1 MNLGHHYIEGKL
13 GFQSKWRKCDGLVV
27 FCNCFIG
34 WRFFLLAGWL
44 KHRACCEWQILTSR
58 PYFILFALPGAFV
71 WVYNMSSGGA
81 SEKAAIAVTRGRNGT
96 KCNKCSR
103 GHPQPE
109 YNENLMSK
117 KNGPSGGK
125 DSPAPKLR
133 QPSPPFQHQHAWLAV
148 LEDYFSP
155 TPVLDDKTEW
165 MHIQSNQANHLA
177 THVKHLRYYHWPIFT
192 LQQNISGRCW
202 CIIDPL
208 KNLVKALS

>member
-1 MNLGHHYIEGKL
+1 MT
-13 GFQSKWRKCDGLVV
+13 V
-27 FCNCFIG
+27 FPYGGMTETSCV
-34 WRFFLLAGWL
+34 RMAT
-44 KHRACCEWQILTSR
+44 LTSR

-81 SEKAAIAVTRGRNGT
+81 SEKAAIAETRGRNGT
-96 KCNKCSR
+96 KCNKCSW

-117 KNGPSGGK
+117 KMVQVE
-125 DSPAPKLR
+125 AR
-133 QPSPPFQHQHAWLAV
+133 IHQHPSYANLHHPSKTNMHDWQSKKTR
-148 LEDYFSP
+148 YFSP

-177 THVKHLRYYHWPIFT
+177 THVRYYHWPIFT

-202 CIIDPL
+202 CWCIIDPL